1 MREAAVCFSEKYRG
15 IGGSKKK
22 ILFISNEDN
31 GKVSALETAQ
41 LWTVKDG
48 DSGRKHNKSKGM

>member
-1 MREAAVCFSEKYRG
+1 MCFSEKYRG
-15 IGGSKKK
+15 IGGAKKK